1 MLPQIHKETEEH
13 MKKAIESTKT
23 HFAQIR
29 TGRASVSLLDAVRV
43 DYYGTP
49 TPLNQVCN
57 LSTPDAHLIVA
68 TPWEHAMVKEI
79 EAAVRTSNLGLNPV
93 VDGKII
99 RIPVPTLTEERRKE
113 LAKKAHV
120 QTEEGKVSIRN
131 IRRDANDKVKKLLK
145 DKSISEDEDKKAHE
159 QIQKLHDKYIAELDG
174 ALKTKEKEIL
184 SI

>member
-1 MLPQIHKETEEH
+1 MLPQIQKETEDH
-13 MKKAIESTKT
+13 MKKAVESTKT

-29 TGRASVSLLDAVRV
+29 TGRASVSLLDSVRV

-57 LSTPDAHLIVA
+57 LATPDAHLIVA

-79 EAAVRTSNLGLNPV
+79 ETAVRNANLGLNPV
-93 VDGKII
+93 VDGKLI

-113 LAKKAHV
+113 LAKKAHT
-120 QTEEGKVSIRN
+120 QTEEGKVAIRN
-131 IRRDANDKVKKLLK
+131 VRRDANDKVKKLLK
-145 DKSISEDEDKKAHE
+145 DRKISEDEDKKAHE